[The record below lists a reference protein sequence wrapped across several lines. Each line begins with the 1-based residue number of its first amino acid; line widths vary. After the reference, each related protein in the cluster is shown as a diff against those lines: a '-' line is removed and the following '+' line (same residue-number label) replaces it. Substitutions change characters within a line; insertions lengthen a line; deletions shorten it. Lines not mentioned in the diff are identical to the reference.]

1 MKKLTRVICYF
12 LYYCFARHL
21 PATGLPY
28 SFGAGHVRRLLAKGM
43 LEGCGKG
50 VNIEHGA
57 FFASGKDIT
66 IGNHSGLGIG
76 CRVAGPLSIGDDV
89 MMAPNVTIV
98 TQNHETSDLT
108 KPMRLQTAPKYK
120 VTIGNDVWIGANVII
135 LPGITIGNGCII
147 AGGAVVTHDVP
158 DYAVVGGN
166 PARIIKSRKDG

>member
-1 MKKLTRVICYF
+1 MKRLTRVICYF

-28 SFGAGHVRRLLAKGM
+28 SLGAGTIRRFLAKGM
-43 LEGCGKG
+43 LDGCGKK

-98 TQNHETSDLT
+98 TQNHETSDLSI
-108 KPMRLQTAPKYK
+108 PMRLQTAPKHK

-166 PARIIKSRKDG
+166 PARIIKNRKDG